1 MNKATVTNLPGH
13 QFGHLELPNGVL
25 VLRNGFPVLEPVEPV
40 VLGSR
45 NGAVVAENE
54 HSPDRVFSA

>member
-25 VLRNGFPVLEPVEPV
+25 VLRNGFPVLEPV